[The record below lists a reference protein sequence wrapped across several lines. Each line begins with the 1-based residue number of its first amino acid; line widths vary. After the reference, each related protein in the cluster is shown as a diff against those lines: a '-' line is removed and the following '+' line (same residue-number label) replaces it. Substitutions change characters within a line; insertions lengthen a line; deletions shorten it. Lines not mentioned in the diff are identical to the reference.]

1 MFFFFC
7 FHLFCLPP
15 SLLPVNSSNGKIW
28 SHRSFHILHFTFG
41 SNSTRFTA
49 MQLCSIKIHKN
60 RFFWRFFTSIH
71 WNFNLPHCKC
81 VRTIFFQIHCFSFY
95 ALPPNCARFT
105 KCIGKSLHFTTLHIP
120 FFSSPLGPLSLF
132 SVRFALS
139 FSISV
144 ESFNIS
150 FSLFLSLS
158 FFFHVFSPLPLSLSL
173 PLCSTSPFSPNCLFP
188 CSSFVSSSP
197 SDDLAIL
204 TSAPNRNMPFHSSP
218 SWRTHVIFSRIH
230 FHSFAC
236 CVFLTHA
243 N

>member
-158 FFFHVFSPLPLSLSL
+158 FFFHVFFPLPPSLSSSLLYFSILFKLSLSL
-173 PLCSTSPFSPNCLFP
+173 LLFCLF
-188 CSSFVSSSP
+188 F
-197 SDDLAIL
+197 
-204 TSAPNRNMPFHSSP
+204 TF
-218 SWRTHVIFSRIH
+218 
-230 FHSFAC
+230 
-236 CVFLTHA
+236 
-243 N
+243 